1 MAQLF
6 YNNGTPA
13 DWQGL
18 VGPSEGGQII
28 TEAGKCVERG
38 RSQSPLQGLY
48 CNSSF
53 DNIYCWPDTPAG
65 FTVYLPCPK
74 GYDNTK
80 ILAYRICT
88 EAGEWL
94 KGNWSNYTLC
104 VPHKLRRVPPD
115 LSILLAV
122 RDIYFAGSAL
132 SLLMLCIS
140 MFIFCYFRRLHC
152 DRIRIHKQLLLSLI
166 FRAIILIILMQ
177 PGDDSGPAYMNEPLV
192 CRGLVVLSQYFS
204 MSNIFWMLVEG
215 LFLYMRCVVAVFH
228 YLSSLTV
235 FYVIGWGTPAVFVI
249 AWTVVMYM
257 SDRTERCWM
266 DYTRLSYAWI
276 VSGPIVVVLVMNL
289 YFLLHILVVLVTK
302 MRADQQSTQ
311 FTEPWYDLSVGL
323 RLTVP
328 PPASAPK
335 PFPRT
340 AGELTRIR
348 KALKAMFILLPLLG
362 LTNLLFFVD
371 PQDGGLG
378 EDIYQIFNAVMQ
390 ATQGMFVSTIYC
402 FTNAEVQNVIRD
414 KLGHRNHQPK
424 FDVQGP
430 TQRRSLLA
438 TATASTTVTQSH
450 AETRL

>member
-65 FTVYLPCPK
+65 YTVYLPCPK

-88 EAGEWL
+88 ETGEWL

-249 AWTVVMYM
+249 AWTVVMYL

-311 FTEPWYDLSVGL
+311 FTEPW
-323 RLTVP
+323 
-328 PPASAPK
+328 
-335 PFPRT
+335 
-340 AGELTRIR
+340 